1 MHARNARKMYSFYN
15 EEGGER
21 KIKEQASSKKNAV
34 EEEIG
39 KMKAWKATQLES
51 CMNTALKNAEAF
63 EAKAEKLVV
72 VKFIMEAQ
80 I

>member
-1 MHARNARKMYSFYN
+1 MQGTPERCTVSIMRK
-15 EEGGER
+15 EE
-21 KIKEQASSKKNAV
+21 KEKSKNKPQVKKNAV

-80 I
+80 M

>member
-1 MHARNARKMYSFYN
+1 MYSLYI
-15 EEGGER
+15 EEGRER
-21 KIKEQASSKKNAV
+21 KIKEQASSNRKAG

-63 EAKAEKLVV
+63 KAKAEKLVV

-80 I
+80 M